1 MKEWIKE
8 YFIFN
13 RNEQRGLVLLLGL
26 LLLSILFSYFAPLL
40 VGQKKYDSA
49 EFRAQ
54 VEAFLNDS
62 SRTTKEYAYKPGKA
76 PADSSSKPQSPLASF
91 LASPFYFDPN
101 QLSEEDW
108 KRTGL
113 DDRVIRNILKYR
125 QKGGFFR
132 NKEDFGKIYGLDKS
146 AYTILEPYIVINSE
160 KDRIG
165 PASGNR
171 TKAFEKDKEPV
182 ISEEENLQILE
193 LNTVDSAGLLSLP
206 GIGPSFASR
215 ILRYRELL
223 GGYADVSQLLEI
235 KGMDSA
241 RYQAIQDRLIANPNL
256 IRKMEMNS
264 VTFKE
269 MVRHPYFEY
278 YLVKAIFN
286 YKDRIRTFDSVEQ
299 VKQIDNI
306 YPELFDKIKPYLEVR
321 SSEKSE

>member
-62 SRTTKEYAYKPGKA
+62 SRTTKEYAYKPGKT
-76 PADSSSKPQSPLASF
+76 PADSSSKGQSPLASF
-91 LASPFYFDPN
+91 LASPFCFDPN
-101 QLSEEDW
+101 QIGEEDW

-306 YPELFDKIKPYLEVR
+306 YPELFDKIKPYLEAR
-321 SSEKSE
+321 SSENSE